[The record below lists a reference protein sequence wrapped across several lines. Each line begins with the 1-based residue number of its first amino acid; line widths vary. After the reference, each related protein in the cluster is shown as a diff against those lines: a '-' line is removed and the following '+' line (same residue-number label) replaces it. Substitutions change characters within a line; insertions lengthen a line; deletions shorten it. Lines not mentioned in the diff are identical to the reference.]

1 MLRQPLNNDDIDP
14 NGRLNWF
21 TGSIPCM
28 FSVFICILLSACAVA
43 VILSLIPVYLKNAG
57 DNIVNDYSTETGDI
71 TQTFV
76 SNLIL
81 INGQSTTITNFDQI
95 AQQIEVAYGFP
106 AGSVRIT
113 NIVITDISTNADSGR
128 RRRDEF
134 YREKRQLISALF
146 NTHASNFPVTFV
158 FADGRSIQLE
168 LFACKATGTFQSF
181 GISSATTGTI
191 TTTRAP
197 VCSLQWIAIGTTV
210 AGVTNNSSTDTSR
223 LNTPRDV
230 FLDTVNTLVVADT
243 TNNRIQR
250 WTIGAIQGATVA
262 GQADGGVGT
271 DATQLSGPEGVVVDP
286 NGNIYVADTVNN
298 RVQLW
303 PFGAT
308 QGTTITGLALNTP
321 AGIAYDANLNR
332 LFVADTGNNQ
342 VIQYTLSNPVVSA
355 VVAGTNAAVPP
366 NPLNAP
372 TGIFYDASSNSLII
386 ANRDANNIIQ
396 WFLATNTFLVLAGD
410 PAGTAGTA
418 LNRLSAP
425 RGVAL
430 DSNRNIIV
438 ADTGN
443 HRIILFAFGPPTDGT
458 KTGRI
463 IAGTGAAGNDD

>member
-1 MLRQPLNNDDIDP
+1 MV
-14 NGRLNWF
+14 
-21 TGSIPCM
+21 C
-28 FSVFICILLSACAVA
+28 
-43 VILSLIPVYLKNAG
+43 
-57 DNIVNDYSTETGDI
+57 
-71 TQTFV
+71 
-76 SNLIL
+76 
-81 INGQSTTITNFDQI
+81 
-95 AQQIEVAYGFP
+95 QQAH
-106 AGSVRIT
+106 
-113 NIVITDISTNADSGR
+113 TNADSGR

-181 GISSATTGTI
+181 GISSATTGTT

-271 DATQLSGPEGVVVDP
+271 DATQLSGPEGVAVDP

-303 PFGAT
+303 PLGAT
-308 QGTTITGLALNTP
+308 QGTTITGLGLNSPT
-321 AGIAYDANLNR
+321 GIAYDANLNR

-372 TGIFYDASSNSLII
+372 TGIFYDAPSDSLII

-425 RGVAL
+425 RGVTL

-443 HRIILFAFGPPTDGT
+443 HRIILFAFGSPTDGT